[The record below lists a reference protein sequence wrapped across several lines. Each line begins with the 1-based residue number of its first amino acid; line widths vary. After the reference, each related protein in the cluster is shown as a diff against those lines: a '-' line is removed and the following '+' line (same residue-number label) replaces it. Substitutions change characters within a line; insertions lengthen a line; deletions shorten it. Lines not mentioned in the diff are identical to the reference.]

1 MKKRKNDNQR
11 RSITRNKESAVAYS
25 SLRNNSWFFFL
36 KLRKRSLLSCIN
48 CGVMRTFTLRA
59 WVTCEISRNLS
70 NSHVHGTWSR
80 PNNPIKR
87 RYLNRIML
95 WLLNS
100 CSLLSSVILNSH
112 LKTAV
117 QSVSVITGP
126 KFPLFVARFQKW
138 WRRSLQ
144 AGYSG
149 DRPMH
154 DCFWKNNWKHECKG
168 VSSLASLKLYP
179 LLFEVPKQKRSCHI
193 EALTTLVVISLSR
206 LNRTYVHRW

>member
-11 RSITRNKESAVAYS
+11 RNITRNKESAVAYS

-117 QSVSVITGP
+117 QSVCHHGAEISSVC
-126 KFPLFVARFQKW
+126 
-138 WRRSLQ
+138 RSFSKMMTKII
-144 AGYSG
+144 A
-149 DRPMH
+149 
-154 DCFWKNNWKHECKG
+154 
-168 VSSLASLKLYP
+168 
-179 LLFEVPKQKRSCHI
+179 
-193 EALTTLVVISLSR
+193 SR
-206 LNRTYVHRW
+206 LLRWSTNAWLFLKEQLKAWV